1 MENMAR
7 MMVINAIMMATI
19 PGRSRSEGVASSNDP
34 RLVEQLGGLQA
45 AGDGGGGDGDED
57 IDGDGDN
64 YEDNDDDD
72 GDEV

>member
-1 MENMAR
+1 MEVMTI

-45 AGDGGGGDGDED
+45 AGDGGG
-57 IDGDGDN
+57 DN
-64 YEDNDDDD
+64 DEDNDDGGGD
-72 GDEV
+72 GDL